1 MRDMLKTRGRWVWLV
16 GLATCVACGGSTGS
30 PEEETASPDEPVA
43 ASTSI
48 NDRFAGTWE
57 LVAVERF
64 DEDDQLLP
72 PADPPGFGREG
83 TTGYITYDRAG
94 YMGVVIM
101 MPDRL
106 PYSEDGPTADEARRS
121 MSDYISYFGPYTVNE
136 TEGIITHQ
144 VRGRR
149 NPNGVGDN
157 LRAYEFH
164 DDQLTLR
171 PPRNDSG
178 VQSALTWRRVPD
190 ADLSAAQQEFVGFWR
205 IQSVERRDAAGEPQ
219 ETRQWA
225 NGYIIYT
232 AAGHMQVHLERPDRP
247 RYASVPPTDEEVLSA
262 VRSYTSYFGPFSVD
276 DTQQLVTHERVGS
289 TTPSD
294 GRPVPFIRSYEFRDD
309 LLILSPVP
317 APDDASGA
325 RTYLS
330 WERIGGD

>member
-1 MRDMLKTRGRWVWLV
+1 MLNIRGRWIWLV
-16 GLATCVACGGSTGS
+16 GLAACAACGGGAE
-30 PEEETASPDEPVA
+30 PPAEEARPDEPVA
-43 ASTSI
+43 ASTNI

-57 LVAVERF
+57 LVTVERF

-121 MSDYISYFGPYTVNE
+121 ISAYISYFGPYSVNE
-136 TEGIITHQ
+136 AESSVTHHLLAS
-144 VRGRR
+144 RS
-149 NPNGVGDN
+149 PNGAGSDN
-157 LRAYEFH
+157 VRAYEFH

-171 PPRNDSG
+171 PPRGESG
-178 VQSALTWRRVPD
+178 VQLALTWQRVPD
-190 ADLSAAQQEFVGFWR
+190 AALTPEQQKFVGFWQ
-205 IQSVERRDAAGEPQ
+205 IQSVERRSADGETE
-219 ETRQWA
+219 ETRQWE

-247 RYASVPPTDEEVLSA
+247 RYEASPPSDEEVVVA

-276 DTQQLVTHERVGS
+276 ETQELVTHERAGS

-294 GRPVPFIRSYEFRDD
+294 GRPVPFIRGYEFRDN

-317 APDDASGA
+317 AAGDESGM

-330 WERIGGD
+330 WERIGGN